1 MLTNL
6 KKLWSILS
14 AQEKCKSVFMMVLV
28 CLMAFAETAGVISI
42 MPFLAVLARPEVIFE
57 NSILNQTYELLE
69 FENTQSFMKA
79 LGFFSIAMVVG
90 SSVFK
95 AVTLHILN
103 RFTAFLRHSLSA
115 RLLERYLHQ
124 PYEFFLTF
132 NTSIL
137 SKNVL
142 SEVERLQGG
151 LIQPVSQMF
160 AQGAVVLAVVL
171 LLFIYN
177 PINALAIIV
186 GVGMLYGFIYLFVRK
201 RLVTVGEEIRLMN
214 GLRFKANNEALSG
227 IKDVKIT
234 HSADA
239 YLEQYQFASRNLS
252 RHQATANTLAQTPLY
267 IVEAVG
273 YTGLIILALLL
284 MASSNDIAHVLP
296 ALGLY
301 GFSAFRLLPSAQIMY
316 RGFAQL
322 KVSSTTLDNIYNDL
336 HLKVEPLN
344 NNAEALPFKH
354 EISLNN
360 IHYAY
365 PSTPDKKVFNDFNLS
380 IKANTSVGIKG
391 KSGTG
396 KSTLMDILL
405 GLLHPSQGTFSIDGV
420 EINEHNLG
428 AWQKNIGYVP
438 QHIYLADASV
448 AENIAFGIKREN
460 INQAALE
467 KAAKAAQIHEFVV
480 NNLEQGYNTLLGERG
495 IRLSG
500 GQRQR
505 IGIARALY
513 HDPSVLFMDEATSA
527 LDTETEAALNEAVQ
541 KLSGQK
547 TIVVIAHREA
557 SLKYCDE
564 VVELSAD
571 SNSTRK
577 VGEDNE

>member
-14 AQEKCKSVFMMVLV
+14 AQEKRKSVFMMVLV

-57 NSILNQTYELLE
+57 NPWLHQAYRQFN
-69 FENTQSFMKA
+69 FQSSKDFMLA
-79 LGFFSIAMVVG
+79 LGLFSIVLVVG
-90 SSVFK
+90 SSIFK
-95 AVTLHILN
+95 AITLHIVN
-103 RFTAFLRHSLSA
+103 RFVGFLRHSLSS

-124 PYEFFLTF
+124 PYEFFLKY
-132 NTSIL
+132 NSSLL

-142 SEVERLQGG
+142 SEIDQLQGG
-151 LIQPVSQMF
+151 LIQPVSQML
-160 AQGAVVLAVVL
+160 AQGAVVLAVVI
-171 LLFIYN
+171 LLFAYN
-177 PINALAIIV
+177 PVNAIAIITSV
-186 GVGMLYGFIYLFVRK
+186 GLLYAAIYFLVRK
-201 RLVTVGEEIRLMN
+201 RLVLVGEERRLMN
-214 GLRFKANNEALSG
+214 GLRYKANNEALGG
-227 IKDVKIT
+227 IKDVKVT

-239 YLEQYQFASRNLS
+239 YLSKYQFASRNLS
-252 RHQATANTLAQTPLY
+252 RHQATASTLASTPLY

-273 YTGLIILALLL
+273 YTGLIILALVL

-322 KVSSTTLDNIYNDL
+322 KVSSTTLDSVYKDL
-336 HLKVEPLN
+336 NLAIEKTNFQADLL
-344 NNAEALPFKH
+344 AFSH
-354 EISLNN
+354 EIRLEN

-365 PSTPDKKVFNDFNLS
+365 PSTPDKKVFNGFNLT
-380 IKANTSVGIKG
+380 IKANTSLGIKG
-391 KSGTG
+391 KSGAG

-405 GLLHPSQGTFSIDGV
+405 GLLHPNQGKLIIDGIDIT
-420 EINEHNLG
+420 EDNLS

-448 AENIAFGIKREN
+448 AENIAFGIPKEN
-460 INQAALE
+460 INQVALE
-467 KAAKAAQIHEFVV
+467 KAAKAAQIHDFVK
-480 NNLEQGYNTLLGERG
+480 NNLEHGYQTMLGERG

-541 KLSGQK
+541 QLSGQK

-564 VVELSAD
+564 VVEL
-571 SNSTRK
+571 
-577 VGEDNE
+577 